1 MIARILAFSVHHRW
15 AVVFL
20 SLAAAAFGVF
30 ALQKLPIDA
39 VPDITN
45 NQVQINTVA
54 PWLSPQDIEK
64 QVTFPIE
71 TALAGTTGLE
81 YTRSLSRNGFSQ
93 VTAVFSDATDVYFTR
108 QQVGERLREARA
120 DLPPGV
126 EPRLGPISTGLGEIT
141 MWTLSFGPK
150 PEKLDANPAAGW
162 QRDGAYLT
170 PEGQSLRTEL
180 EQATYLRTVQNW
192 IVRPQ
197 IKTVRGIAGVDS
209 IGGYEKLYLVQP
221 DPHRMIAAG
230 VSFADLAAALEANNS
245 NRGAGFVE
253 RNGEAY
259 VVRAVGRLESL
270 ADVENVVIEA
280 RGGAPI
286 RVRDVATVA
295 TGAELR
301 TGGASANGHEVVV
314 GTALMRIGGNSRT
327 AASAVEA
334 KIREIETNLPPDIKL
349 ETVLDRTQLVDATL
363 QTVAKNLAEG
373 ALLVIAV
380 LFLMLGNLRAALICA
395 LVIPFAMLMTFAGM
409 VETGVSANLMSLGA
423 LDFGL
428 IVDGAVIVTENAL
441 RRLAERRHALGRD
454 LREAE
459 RLDVV
464 TGAAQ
469 EMIRPSVFGQA
480 IIVLVYV
487 PLLTFTGVEGKMF
500 HPMALTVI
508 MALLSAFVLSLT
520 LVPALIAIAIPAPAS
535 EEDNGLVR
543 GLRRAYEP
551 ALALAAR
558 FPARVVAGAAV
569 LFLVAL
575 ALFGRLGQEFIPTLD
590 EKNIALNAM
599 RIPSASLTQSQA
611 MQAQVEKT
619 IAAFPQVKLA
629 FSKTGTA
636 EVASDPMPVNASDTF
651 IILKPK
657 AQWPDPEMS
666 KEQLQDEIAE
676 ALAAL
681 PGNAYEFSQPIQ
693 LRFNELLAGV
703 RGDISIKVFGDE
715 FEPMLRVAN
724 QIAGIVRGAKGAQD
738 VKVEQ
743 TDGLP
748 FLEISIDKEAAARFG
763 LSVAKVQ
770 DVIGAAIGGREAG
783 YVYEGDRRFAI
794 KVRLAEPARSD
805 VEAQKN
811 LPVPLPGARA
821 PSVLMKQIARF
832 EEREGPNQISR
843 ENGKRRVVVT
853 ANVRGRDVASVVNE
867 IQKKVRAEVTPP
879 PGYWL
884 QWGGQYEN
892 LVAARERLLVVVPA
906 CFAMILFLLYAALGR
921 VRDALLV
928 FSAVPLA
935 LTGGIVA
942 LWLVGL
948 PFSVSAAVGFI
959 ALSGIAVLNGL
970 VLLTYVKQ
978 LATDGLSLAESVRV
992 GALTRLRPVAMT
1004 ALVAALGFAPMALAT
1019 GTGAEVQKP
1028 LAIVVIGGLISATL
1042 LTLLVLPAL
1051 YLLFGGAARKI
1062 SPGGERA

>member
-1 MIARILAFSVHHRW
+1 
-15 AVVFL
+15 
-20 SLAAAAFGVF
+20 
-30 ALQKLPIDA
+30 
-39 VPDITN
+39 
-45 NQVQINTVA
+45 
-54 PWLSPQDIEK
+54 
-64 QVTFPIE
+64 
-71 TALAGTTGLE
+71 
-81 YTRSLSRNGFSQ
+81 
-93 VTAVFSDATDVYFTR
+93 
-108 QQVGERLREARA
+108 
-120 DLPPGV
+120 
-126 EPRLGPISTGLGEIT
+126 
-141 MWTLSFGPK
+141 
-150 PEKLDANPAAGW
+150 
-162 QRDGAYLT
+162 
-170 PEGQSLRTEL
+170 
-180 EQATYLRTVQNW
+180 
-192 IVRPQ
+192 
-197 IKTVRGIAGVDS
+197 
-209 IGGYEKLYLVQP
+209 
-221 DPHRMIAAG
+221 
-230 VSFADLAAALEANNS
+230 
-245 NRGAGFVE
+245 
-253 RNGEAY
+253 
-259 VVRAVGRLESL
+259 
-270 ADVENVVIEA
+270 
-280 RGGAPI
+280 
-286 RVRDVATVA
+286 
-295 TGAELR
+295 
-301 TGGASANGHEVVV
+301 
-314 GTALMRIGGNSRT
+314 
-327 AASAVEA
+327 
-334 KIREIETNLPPDIKL
+334 
-349 ETVLDRTQLVDATL
+349 
-363 QTVAKNLAEG
+363 
-373 ALLVIAV
+373 
-380 LFLMLGNLRAALICA
+380 
-395 LVIPFAMLMTFAGM
+395 
-409 VETGVSANLMSLGA
+409 
-423 LDFGL
+423 
-428 IVDGAVIVTENAL
+428 
-441 RRLAERRHALGRD
+441 
-454 LREAE
+454 
-459 RLDVV
+459 
-464 TGAAQ
+464 
-469 EMIRPSVFGQA
+469 
-480 IIVLVYV
+480 
-487 PLLTFTGVEGKMF
+487 
-500 HPMALTVI
+500 
-508 MALLSAFVLSLT
+508 
-520 LVPALIAIAIPAPAS
+520 
-535 EEDNGLVR
+535 
-543 GLRRAYEP
+543 
-551 ALALAAR
+551 
-558 FPARVVAGAAV
+558 
-569 LFLVAL
+569 
-575 ALFGRLGQEFIPTLD
+575 
-590 EKNIALNAM
+590 
-599 RIPSASLTQSQA
+599 
-611 MQAQVEKT
+611 
-619 IAAFPQVKLA
+619 
-629 FSKTGTA
+629 
-636 EVASDPMPVNASDTF
+636 MPVNASDTF